1 MIKASSKVT
10 QILTVLA
17 SATALVMFFL
27 AFATV
32 TSNGQ
37 EITVTAAQLSWEG
50 SVEVAGEAVKLARSA
65 HIWFCMIL
73 AVLGTLFSA
82 LTFKFKGMRYA
93 ASAVN
98 LGAGIYTLVIA
109 LNRPGVFVDTRP
121 LTGVTAQSYEFA
133 AWGIPIALLAAAVFA
148 IAYLLLSDRVLVAE
162 GKGKKYTIP
171 QRVVRFFKDY
181 KSEVKKIVWP
191 SRKSVVRN
199 TLVVLV
205 ICLILG
211 AFIWL
216 LDWGLAELLQLIFS

>member
-1 MIKASSKVT
+1 MIKVSSKVT
-10 QILTVLA
+10 QILTILA

-37 EITVTAAQLSWEG
+37 AITLTAAQLSFKG
-50 SVEVAGEAVKLARSA
+50 SVEVAGEAVKLGRSS

-73 AVLGTLFSA
+73 TVLSVLFSG

-93 ASAVN
+93 ASAFN
-98 LGAGIYTLVIA
+98 LGTGIYMLVVA

-121 LTGVTAQSYEFA
+121 LTGVSALSYEFA

-191 SRKSVVRN
+191 NRKTVVRN
-199 TLVVLV
+199 TLVVLAM
-205 ICLILG
+205 CLILG

-216 LDWGLAELLQLIFS
+216 LDWGLAELLKLIFS